1 MSEQWVFRL
10 GQGELLPKE
19 RIGGKAWSLG
29 RMLGLGLP
37 VPPAFVITTD
47 ACRAFVAGGKTLPD
61 GLAEEVRG
69 GVAALEQDLG
79 RTLGSG
85 PHPLLLSVRS
95 GAPVSMPGMMDTVL
109 NLGMND
115 SVEAALAEESGDA
128 GFGRDTHAR
137 FLTLFGKI
145 VLKTDTESV
154 TGTDP
159 AKLRELIGQEA
170 GRPVP
175 VDPDEQLRL
184 AIAAVFESSQSRR
197 AKSYR
202 RHYNLPDDMGT
213 AVTVQAMVFGNL
225 DDQSGT
231 GVLFTRNPL
240 SGERTP
246 YGEYLPRGQGED
258 VVSGR
263 HTPEP
268 LSRLAELNPGVHDQL
283 LRAAQTL
290 EQTAADVQDIEFTV
304 QKGVLYLL
312 QTRSAKRAPE
322 AAVRIAVE
330 MVDEGML
337 TPAEALGRVSPEQVR
352 MLLRPHLAPS
362 AAKEADVL
370 AQGEPACP
378 GVGRGVCVADPDEA
392 HHRAADGE
400 EVVLVRESTSP
411 DDVHGMI
418 AAHAVVTE
426 TGGATSHAAVVSRAL
441 GRPCVVGCGGG
452 TVAALTGR
460 PVTIDGDN
468 GVVYAGLLD
477 IERPDPDA
485 DPHLRRLGRWA
496 TDVVDVTILD
506 ATPEGMEDT
515 IVDLDFLEGVEADND
530 ELRRALQG
538 VTAVRG
544 ALLARDDVLETAV
557 EAGVSTL
564 VVPDRLVASVT
575 VAHLLAPEPQPAEVR
590 P

>member
-1 MSEQWVFRL
+1 
-10 GQGELLPKE
+10 
-19 RIGGKAWSLG
+19 
-29 RMLGLGLP
+29 
-37 VPPAFVITTD
+37 
-47 ACRAFVAGGKTLPD
+47 
-61 GLAEEVRG
+61 
-69 GVAALEQDLG
+69 
-79 RTLGSG
+79 
-85 PHPLLLSVRS
+85 
-95 GAPVSMPGMMDTVL
+95 
-109 NLGMND
+109 MND
-115 SVEAALAEESGDA
+115 TVEAALAGESGDA
-128 GFGRDTHAR
+128 GFARDTHTR

-145 VLKTDTESV
+145 VLKTDTEEQ
-154 TGTDP
+154 TAADP
-159 AKLRELIGQEA
+159 AGLRQLIGRET
-170 GRPVP
+170 GRDIPA
-175 VDPDEQLRL
+175 DPGEQLRL

-197 AKSYR
+197 ARSYR

-240 SGERTP
+240 TGERTP

-268 LSRLAELNPGVHDQL
+268 LSRLAELNASVHGEL

-290 EQTAADVQDIEFTV
+290 EDTAADVQDIEFTV

-330 MVDEGML
+330 MVDEGLL
-337 TPAEALGRVSPEQVR
+337 TPAEALGRVSAEQVR
-352 MLLRPHLAPS
+352 MLLRPHLAPK

-378 GVGRGVCVADPDEA
+378 GVGRGVCVTDPDEA
-392 HHRAADGE
+392 HDRAAEGE

-426 TGGATSHAAVVSRAL
+426 TGGATSHAAVVSRGL
-441 GRPCVVGCGGG
+441 GRPCVVGCGAA
-452 TVAALTGR
+452 TVKALAGR
-460 PVTIDGDN
+460 PVTVDGDN

-485 DPHLRRLGRWA
+485 DPHLRRLGQWA
-496 TDVVDVTILD
+496 DETLDLTILE
-506 ATPEGMEDT
+506 ATPAELEHT
-515 IVDLDFLEGVEADND
+515 VVDLDFLEGADGEPD

-538 VTAVRG
+538 VTAVKG

-557 EAGVSTL
+557 EAGVTTL
-564 VVPDRLVASVT
+564 IVPDRLLASVA
-575 VAHLLAPEPQPAEVR
+575 VAHLLAPEPHPPEDR
-590 P
+590 R

>member
-1 MSEQWVFRL
+1 MSEQWVYRL
-10 GQGELLPKE
+10 GEDELLSKE

-29 RMLGLGLP
+29 RMMRLGLA

-47 ACRAFVAGGKTLPD
+47 ACRAYVAGGQTMPAGLPEQVQ
-61 GLAEEVRG
+61 A
-69 GVAALEQDLG
+69 GVAALERDLD
-79 RTLGSG
+79 RTVGSG

-115 SVEAALAEESGDA
+115 AVEAALAGESGDA
-128 GFGRDTHAR
+128 GFARDTHTR

-145 VLKTDTESV
+145 VLKTDTEEQ
-154 TGTDP
+154 TAADP
-159 AKLRELIGQEA
+159 AGLRQLIGRET
-170 GRPVP
+170 GRDIPA
-175 VDPDEQLRL
+175 DPGEQLRL

-197 AKSYR
+197 ARSYR

-240 SGERTP
+240 TGERTP

-268 LSRLAELNPGVHDQL
+268 LSRLAELNASVHGEL

-290 EQTAADVQDIEFTV
+290 EDTAADVQDIEFTV

-330 MVDEGML
+330 MVDEGLL
-337 TPAEALGRVSPEQVR
+337 TPAEALGRVSAEQVR
-352 MLLRPHLAPS
+352 MLLRPHLAPK

-378 GVGRGVCVADPDEA
+378 GVGRGVCVTDPDEA
-392 HHRAADGE
+392 HDRAAEGE

-426 TGGATSHAAVVSRAL
+426 TGGATSHAAVVSRGL
-441 GRPCVVGCGGG
+441 GR
-452 TVAALTGR
+452 
-460 PVTIDGDN
+460 
-468 GVVYAGLLD
+468 
-477 IERPDPDA
+477 
-485 DPHLRRLGRWA
+485 
-496 TDVVDVTILD
+496 
-506 ATPEGMEDT
+506 
-515 IVDLDFLEGVEADND
+515 
-530 ELRRALQG
+530 
-538 VTAVRG
+538 
-544 ALLARDDVLETAV
+544 
-557 EAGVSTL
+557 
-564 VVPDRLVASVT
+564 
-575 VAHLLAPEPQPAEVR
+575 
-590 P
+590 